1 MMSSPEVTAR
11 GNEMAPD
18 TPAASAVPVVNLTAM
33 DDPSTRTAATDLD
46 SSRVRQNSTTLSE
59 LPFSGEDLV
68 RVEAARL
75 KTLNLCEC
83 ELSHEFFSKTTLTEL
98 KTETVRWH
106 QAGCQIEEDLRT
118 LDILVE
124 GLKGKSQREGAAEDA
139 TMVTEGP
146 LQGRTLTQVLAVL
159 YANRG
164 RLQAISDGEAMYSY
178 AYFCKYTSMDD
189 ASLPAF
195 TANLQELQRDGVLE
209 VILWAALKT
218 AETQSTVTRLTDFMG
233 EVQNHLK
240 MPKEGNLELSQRLV
254 ELAGGV
260 IGIQSATRVS
270 IEDGKQHQR
279 AVNRSLE
286 NLLWQVAGSGKAQNQ
301 SLKDVN
307 ISSAR
312 MLQGINDH
320 MNKSNKVAEGMAET
334 LENVEG
340 HLATLNEHMKKLNEL
355 QQKSLT
361 EGGKTTNV
369 PGQQRVD
376 PGVASTAA
384 AKAATAAQL
393 GTTGRAA
400 KAMPVQPEVV
410 SSAAN
415 PLPMPPVPPPQ
426 LGQNLVAGGM
436 PPRPPTQIDPNL
448 AGMAMPS

>member
-1 MMSSPEVTAR
+1 
-11 GNEMAPD
+11 
-18 TPAASAVPVVNLTAM
+18 
-33 DDPSTRTAATDLD
+33 
-46 SSRVRQNSTTLSE
+46 
-59 LPFSGEDLV
+59 
-68 RVEAARL
+68 
-75 KTLNLCEC
+75 
-83 ELSHEFFSKTTLTEL
+83 
-98 KTETVRWH
+98 
-106 QAGCQIEEDLRT
+106 
-118 LDILVE
+118 
-124 GLKGKSQREGAAEDA
+124 
-139 TMVTEGP
+139 
-146 LQGRTLTQVLAVL
+146 
-159 YANRG
+159 
-164 RLQAISDGEAMYSY
+164 MYSY